1 MAKKSLVVVVLL
13 VYAISTLLIVVPGV
27 SAAVYLVQP
36 GDSLW
41 RISRMYGTSVNAI
54 KEANNHWSDTIYI
67 NQQLEIPLTTNSLS
81 SKDIDLLAH
90 LIHAEARGESFEGK
104 VAVGAVVLN
113 RVESSLFPNTVAAVI
128 YQPGQFSPVAD
139 GSINLEPDAES
150 IRAAESA
157 VSGWDPTNGALFFY
171 NPSKISA
178 RNYVWSRPTEAAIG
192 NHIFAK

>member
-1 MAKKSLVVVVLL
+1 LAKKSLVVMVLL
-13 VYAISTLLIVVPGV
+13 VYMVSTMLVFVPGV
-27 SAAVYLVQP
+27 SAATYLVQP

-41 RISRMYGTSVNAI
+41 KISRMYGTSVNAI

-67 NQQLEIPLTTNSLS
+67 NQRLEIPTTTSSLS

-113 RVESSLFPNTVAAVI
+113 RVKSPLFPDTIAAVI
-128 YQPGQFSPVAD
+128 YQTGQFSPVAD

-150 IRAAESA
+150 IRAAHCA
-157 VSGWDPTNGALFFY
+157 ASGWDPTGGALFFY
-171 NPSKISA
+171 NPAKVSA
-178 RNYVWSRPTEAAIG
+178 RNYVWSRPVETVIG
-192 NHIFAK
+192 NHTFAK